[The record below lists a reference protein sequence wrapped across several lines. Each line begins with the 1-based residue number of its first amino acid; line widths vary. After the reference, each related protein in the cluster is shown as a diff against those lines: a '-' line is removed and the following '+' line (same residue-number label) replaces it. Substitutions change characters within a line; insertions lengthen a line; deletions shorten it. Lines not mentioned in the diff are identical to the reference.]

1 MEQAGKTGK
10 KHRDRRR
17 LRIQPPPAF
26 SGLRTELFGNRRAVV
41 EGCAGILEY
50 ESETVRIRAG
60 KMILCF
66 KGRGLCIKCMDQD
79 SLVVE
84 GFILSL
90 EYMT

>member
-1 MEQAGKTGK
+1 METEKAGSRKG
-10 KHRDRRR
+10 RRKQR

-50 ESETVRIRAG
+50 ESEIVRVRAG

-66 KGRGLCIKCMDQD
+66 KGRGLSIKCMDRD

-90 EYMT
+90 EYLT